1 MKTFF
6 TTSKTFAAVE
16 LLEQHDSSKLILEWW
31 RHHLLLQSIDAD
43 PKPGYD
49 NARYYAIQITA
60 SQQSLDQ
67 PGDTSVSVARS
78 CNCEFTAISRYISE
92 TVQASAKVIER

>member
-1 MKTFF
+1 MY
-6 TTSKTFAAVE
+6 TFAAVE
-16 LLEQHDSSKLILEWW
+16 LLEQHDSSKLILVLWW
-31 RHHLLLQSIDAD
+31 RHHLLPQSIDAD

-60 SQQSLDQ
+60 SQQFLDQ

-78 CNCEFTAISRYISE
+78 SNCEFTAISRYMSE
-92 TVQASAKVIER
+92 TIQASASYYRPNIIW